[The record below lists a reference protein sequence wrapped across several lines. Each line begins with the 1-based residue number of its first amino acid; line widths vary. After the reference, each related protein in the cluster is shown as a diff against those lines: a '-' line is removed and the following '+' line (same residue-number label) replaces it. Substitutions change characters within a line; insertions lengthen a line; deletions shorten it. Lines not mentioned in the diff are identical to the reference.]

1 MKAPAK
7 SASPKPRKVIVFDP
21 ENTIERWTPAQV
33 LAYPHEFEQCRFV
46 DCDLADADLRN
57 LRFIDCQFERC
68 NLALAKVGNAGFQSV
83 QFIECKLTGLQF
95 TACRDMLF
103 EVRFERCKLDYASF
117 FGKKMPRTPFLQC
130 SLTEADFTNADL
142 TEAVFQ
148 ESTLDR
154 ALFNGTQLGGADFTT
169 ATGFVIDPALN
180 PMRKA
185 KFSLEGLP
193 GLLAGY
199 GIVVQ

>member
-1 MKAPAK
+1 MRPPAK
-7 SASPKPRKVIVFDP
+7 SAAPKQRKPIVFDP
-21 ENTIERWTPAQV
+21 ENTFERWTPAQL
-33 LAYPHEFEQCRFV
+33 LAYPYELEQCRFA
-46 DCDLADADLRN
+46 DCDLGEADLRN

-68 NLALAKVGNAGFQSV
+68 NLALAKVGNAGFQNV

-103 EVRFERCKLDYASF
+103 EVQFERCKLDYASF
-117 FGKKMPRTPFLQC
+117 FGKKMPRTPFVQC
-130 SLTEADFTNADL
+130 SLREVDFTNADL

-154 ALFNGTQLGGADFTT
+154 ALFNDTQLGGADFTT
-169 ATGFVIDPALN
+169 ASGFVIDPALN

-193 GLLAGY
+193 GLLAQCGL
-199 GIVVQ
+199 VVQ